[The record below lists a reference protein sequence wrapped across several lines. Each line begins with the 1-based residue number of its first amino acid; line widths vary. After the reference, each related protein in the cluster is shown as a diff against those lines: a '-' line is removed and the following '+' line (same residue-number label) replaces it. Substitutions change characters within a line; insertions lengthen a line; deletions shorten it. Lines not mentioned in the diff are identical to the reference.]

1 MSTLAVERYG
11 TEFRW
16 TAGIVWHL
24 CNILEAIKIESNV
37 GALFLACVFCCC
49 YCFLFPLRKRRM
61 NVNGLVF
68 LIFEVWCYLPVTDSE
83 KPGELHW
90 RPVQGSIRFGS
101 AIEARTRTAAAYSL
115 RAGGGSSNASAVP
128 KRSRQ
133 TRVWIRRSKPSVPRE
148 GDLTFQFRIEICSIC
163 SLLI

>member
-1 MSTLAVERYG
+1 MSTLAVEGYD
-11 TEFRW
+11 TELRW
-16 TAGIVWHL
+16 TTGIVQHL
-24 CNILEAIKIESNV
+24 YNILEAIKIKSNV
-37 GALFLACVFCCC
+37 GALCLAFVCCC
-49 YCFLFPLRKRRM
+49 CFLFPLRKRRI

-101 AIEARTRTAAAYSL
+101 ATEARTRTAAAHSL
-115 RAGGGSSNASAVP
+115 RAAGGSSNASAVP

-133 TRVWIRRSKPSVPRE
+133 TRVWIRRSKLSVPRE

-163 SLLI
+163 SVLM